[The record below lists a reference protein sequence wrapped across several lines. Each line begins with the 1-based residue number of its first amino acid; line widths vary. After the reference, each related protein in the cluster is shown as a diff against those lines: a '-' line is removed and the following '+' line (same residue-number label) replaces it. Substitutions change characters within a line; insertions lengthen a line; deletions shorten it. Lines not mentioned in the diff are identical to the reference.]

1 MVTSGQLLIGLEVAV
16 LIMVMI
22 LLYHA
27 LFVVVDLRKIMRR
40 FSELTKEVED
50 MIMKPLSIID
60 TVLEWTLESLEESM
74 KPKKKPKKKKKK
86 K

>member
-74 KPKKKPKKKKKK
+74 KPKKKSKKKKKK
-86 K
+86 

>member
-27 LFVVVDLRKIMRR
+27 LFVIVDLRKIMRR

-50 MIMKPLSIID
+50 MIMTPRSIID

-74 KPKKKPKKKKKK
+74 KPKKKSKKKKKK
-86 K
+86 

>member
-40 FSELTKEVED
+40 FSELTREVED

-74 KPKKKPKKKKKK
+74 KPKKKSKKKKKK
-86 K
+86 